1 MTNKQK
7 IIIILMSLIISI
19 MLFCLNKF
27 KAIILEATFKC
38 RHNFIFNY
46 LNYTVKT
53 FKMLQNIY
61 ILSKCSLNV

>member
-1 MTNKQK
+1 
-7 IIIILMSLIISI
+7 

>member
-1 MTNKQK
+1 
-7 IIIILMSLIISI
+7 

-27 KAIILEATFKC
+27 KAIMLKATFKC

-46 LNYTVKT
+46 FNSTVKT

-61 ILSKCSLNV
+61 VLNKCSLNVELNLSKNPEEKNIYM